1 VTSLS
6 RRPAAPLDRTILGV
20 TLLLVGIGVVMVFSA
35 SSAVAAARYG
45 DGAWYLKRHLV
56 RVVIGLVLMVGLAR
70 ARYERVAR
78 LGGPLLVAGLIALV
92 LVLLPALGIEAN
104 GAHRWLALGPIRFQP
119 SDPARFALL
128 LWLAHTLAAQ
138 GENLTRFR
146 QGLLP
151 VLGVI
156 ALTTGLI
163 VLEPNYSTAFVLAS
177 LSVGL
182 VFLAGARFSHLA
194 GLALATL
201 PAAWA
206 VLVSSAYRRERL
218 LSFLSGGGDI
228 RGSGYQVW
236 QSLLGLGNGGLLG
249 VGLGNSGQKL
259 HFLPEPYNDFIF
271 SVLGEE
277 LGFVGGVVVL
287 VLFLVLVLRA
297 LQVAHKSPDVVGTL
311 LATGV
316 GLTIGL
322 HVLVNVGVVTS
333 TLPATGLALPFIS
346 YGGSFLVFS
355 LAGIGLLLAVA
366 RRAAE
371 AGNLDPGV
379 EP

>member
-1 VTSLS
+1 VTTLS
-6 RRPAAPLDRTILGV
+6 RRPDAPLDRTILGV
-20 TLLLVGIGVVMVFSA
+20 TLLLVGIGTVMVFSA

-56 RVVIGLVLMVGLAR
+56 RVVVGLVLMVGLAR

-78 LGGPLLVAGLIALV
+78 LGKPLLVASLIALV
-92 LVLLPALGIEAN
+92 LVLLPALGIEAK

-119 SDPARFALL
+119 SDPARLALL

-138 GENLTRFR
+138 GEDVTRFR

-151 VLGVI
+151 VLGVV
-156 ALTTGLI
+156 ALTAGLI
-163 VLEPNYSTAFVLAS
+163 VLEPDYSTAFVLAS

-228 RGSGYQVW
+228 HGSGYQVW

-259 HFLPEPYNDFIF
+259 RFLPEPYNDFIF
-271 SVLGEE
+271 SILGEE
-277 LGFVGGVVVL
+277 LGFVGAVVVL
-287 VLFLVLVLRA
+287 TLFLVLVLRA
-297 LQVAHKSPDVVGTL
+297 LQVARKSPDMIGTL
-311 LATGV
+311 LAAGV

-333 TLPATGLALPFIS
+333 TLPATGLTLPFVS
-346 YGGSFLVFS
+346 YGGSSLVFS

>member
-6 RRPAAPLDRTILGV
+6 HRPAVPLDRTILGV
-20 TLLLVGIGVVMVFSA
+20 TLLLVGIGTVMVFSA

-56 RVVIGLVLMVGLAR
+56 RVVVGLVLMFGLAR

-78 LGGPLLVAGLIALV
+78 LGRPLLVASLIALV
-92 LVLLPALGIEAN
+92 LVLLPALGIEAK
-104 GAHRWLALGPIRFQP
+104 GAHRWLALGPIGFQP

-128 LWLAHTLAAQ
+128 LWLAHTLAEQ
-138 GENLTRFR
+138 GEDITRFR

-156 ALTTGLI
+156 ALTAGLI
-163 VLEPNYSTAFVLAS
+163 VLEPDYSTAFVLAS
-177 LSVGL
+177 ISVGL
-182 VFLAGARFSHLA
+182 VFMAGARFSHLA

-228 RGSGYQVW
+228 HGSGYQVW

-259 HFLPEPYNDFIF
+259 RFLPEPFNDFIF
-271 SVLGEE
+271 SILGEE
-277 LGFVGGVVVL
+277 LGFVGAMVVL
-287 VLFLVLVLRA
+287 ILFLVLVLRA
-297 LQVAHKSPDVVGTL
+297 LQVARKSPDVVGTL
-311 LATGV
+311 LAAGV

-322 HVLVNVGVVTS
+322 YVLVNVGVVTS
-333 TLPATGLALPFIS
+333 TLPATGLALPFVS
-346 YGGSFLVFS
+346 YGGSSLVFS

-379 EP
+379 AP